1 MGPGQNQLKVSGQF
15 TSKLTYQNSVADEQI
30 YIVKQLQK
38 LLLGRPGILIL
49 DLIARVHAL
58 HEVDKFSVRFPKLF
72 QGLGTLHGEYRI
84 SLQEGATPFALST
97 PQRVP
102 LPLIPKVKLELQ

>member
-1 MGPGQNQLKVSGQF
+1 MSLNPPNRHHVGPGQNQLKVSGQF
-15 TSKLTYQNSVADEQI
+15 TGKLTYQNSVADEQI
-30 YIVKQLQK
+30 YGVKQLQK
-38 LLLGRPGILIL
+38 SLLGRPGILIL

-84 SLQEGATPFALST
+84 SLQE
-97 PQRVP
+97 
-102 LPLIPKVKLELQ
+102 ELRLLLFQLLDEYHYP